1 MNMNFF
7 RKIELLFT
15 VCITGTAVLIIEVL
29 ATRML
34 SPYFGNTIFSVSS
47 VITVVLFALSLGYY
61 IGGKKADKNPSKK
74 TFYLIIFWSG
84 LSTILISTIYIY
96 ILPSVGL
103 KLPFNYGPLIVSLVL
118 FFLPSFLLGMLSPYA
133 IKLEHIRNPNLG
145 IGSISGRVFFW
156 STFGSIF
163 GSLITGFVL
172 VPNFGVSTIIV
183 CVGLFLVLFSSIMLA
198 TLSKKNSLYIIFAVI
213 VALLIFF
220 YSKNVFSNENLVYTH
235 DGIYEKISITK
246 RILYNKPILLF
257 SQDRSASSAMY
268 VEDPYKLVFPYT
280 TYYELYKLFK
290 DRLDNTLVIGGGAY
304 SIPKA
309 LLKEGDP
316 ESKVYVS
323 EIEPSLIDIA
333 KKFFALPE
341 DNRLIPIT
349 EDGRQ
354 FLERNNRKYDMIFSD
369 VYFSYFSIPIH
380 FTTQEFFDLA
390 KSRLT
395 DDGIFIGNLAGT
407 LSRQNPSFIFSEIK
421 TFKDIFPNSY
431 FFAVDNA
438 SGYGP
443 QNIMMLGINGDKK
456 IDIESAKKIVF
467 KNFKTESFDNILDLN
482 RFNLDIYTKLTDE
495 YAPVESM
502 LENAITYDPSTEN
515 SINSR
520 EILSLIN
527 TITSF
532 GARTLGSVGSQRT
545 VSLINSELNAY
556 GIDTTTET
564 FKYKTWDGRLLDV
577 SNVIG
582 RIRPELKNRILIGT
596 HYDTKNIALDKN
608 LAGNVYVPGANNGA
622 SGVAM
627 LLEVGRILKHL
638 NMPEDVGIDLVFF
651 DGEEGDPGIVNDFAN
666 WKPVGSE
673 YFAEHISE
681 MYKSNLPKEGIIL
694 DMVCDKDL
702 KLIKDN
708 GSQRDAGKNIDAF
721 WDIGLKLFPKEFSTE
736 SINEIRDDNTSLN
749 KVGIP
754 SFLVIDYNYPYIYTT
769 KDTVDK
775 CSEKSLN
782 TVATTLLNYLDKK

>member
-1 MNMNFF
+1 MKINFF
-7 RKIELLFT
+7 RKAELLFT
-15 VCITGTAVLIIEVL
+15 VCITGTAVLVIEVL

-61 IGGKKADKNPSKK
+61 IGGKRADKDPNKR

-103 KLPFNYGPLIVSLVL
+103 KLPFNYGPLLVSLVL

-133 IKLEHIRNPNLG
+133 IKLEHIQNPDLG
-145 IGSISGRVFFW
+145 IGIISGRVFFW

-183 CVGLFLVLFSSIMLA
+183 CVGLFLALFSSIMLVVQ
-198 TLSKKNSLYIIFAVI
+198 SKKNSLYIFLVI
-213 VALLIFF
+213 VIALFIFF
-220 YSKNVFSNENLVYTH
+220 YSKNVSSNENLVYTH
-235 DGIYEKISITK
+235 DGIYEKVSVTK
-246 RILYNKPILLF
+246 SILYGKPVLFF

-268 VEDPYKLVFPYT
+268 LDDPYKLVFPYT

-290 DRLDNTLVIGGGAY
+290 DKINNTLVIGGGAY

-309 LLKEGDP
+309 LLKEVDLD
-316 ESKVYVS
+316 SKVYVS
-323 EIEPSLIDIA
+323 EIEPSLVDIA

-341 DNRLIPIT
+341 DNRLIPVV

-354 FLERNNRKYDMIFSD
+354 FLERNDTKYDMIFSD
-369 VYFSYFSIPIH
+369 VYSSYFSIPIH
-380 FTTQEFFDLA
+380 FTTREFFQLA

-407 LSRQNPSFIFSEIK
+407 LSRKNPSFIFSEIK
-421 TFKDIFPNSY
+421 TFMEIFPNSY
-431 FFAVDNA
+431 FFAVD
-438 SGYGP
+438 SVSEYSP
-443 QNIMMLGINGDKK
+443 QNIMILGINGDKK
-456 IDIESAKKIVF
+456 IDIESAEKIAF
-467 KNFKTESFDNILDLN
+467 NNFKTQSLDNILDLD
-482 RFNLDIYTKLTDE
+482 RFNLDIYTGLTDE

-502 LENAITYDPSTEN
+502 LENAITYDRNRES
-515 SINSR
+515 SINSE

-532 GARTLGSVGSQRT
+532 GGRALGSVGSQKIIT
-545 VSLINSELNAY
+545 LIEGELNSY
-556 GIDTTTET
+556 GINTSTQT
-564 FKYKTWDGRLLDV
+564 FKYETWDKRFLDV
-577 SNVIG
+577 TNVIG

-608 LAGNVYVPGANNGA
+608 PSADSYVPGANNGA
-622 SGVAM
+622 SGVAI
-627 LLEVGRILKHL
+627 LLEVGRILEHL
-638 NMPEDVGIDLVFF
+638 NIPEDMGIDLVFF
-651 DGEEGDPGIVNDFAN
+651 GGEEGDPGIVNDFTN
-666 WKPVGSE
+666 WKPIGSE
-673 YFAEHISE
+673 YFAKHLSE
-681 MYKSNLPKEGIIL
+681 IYGGNIPKEGIIL

-702 KLIKDN
+702 KLIRDD
-708 GSQRDAGKNIDAF
+708 GSIRDASKNSNIF

-782 TVATTLLNYLDKK
+782 VVATTLVNYLYRK